1 MKDREEVKDRE
12 RSEEGGRD
20 DLGDSAEDR
29 GPSPF
34 GVKG

>member
-12 RSEEGGRD
+12 RSEEGGRE
-20 DLGDSAEDR
+20 DLGDSTAVR